1 MMPQERAF
9 GDDETSG
16 KRPGGYSTARW
27 SASNPAARYVK
38 VRQTI
43 GNSKHIGGRFKMA
56 DDKDK
61 KKCKNP
67 SCSCPA
73 TEGTKY
79 CSASCQG
86 TGDTIELDCD
96 CGHDDCSG
104 NF

>member
-1 MMPQERAF
+1 
-9 GDDETSG
+9 
-16 KRPGGYSTARW
+16 
-27 SASNPAARYVK
+27 
-38 VRQTI
+38 
-43 GNSKHIGGRFKMA
+43 MA

-61 KKCKNP
+61 NKCKNP
-67 SCSCPA
+67 PCSCPA
-73 TEGTKY
+73 TEGSKY